1 MLSDKIIED
10 EGDLFDLTEAKL
22 VKSPFF
28 TKKDG
33 SAGKNIEKLM
43 AALEEAKSRPL
54 WRVIVALSIRHV
66 GPTAAQALAN
76 TFGDM
81 HAIAKANAQ
90 ELADIDGV
98 GETIAQSIIEWF
110 AVDWHREI
118 IKKWEKAGVLMQA
131 QATAD
136 LPQTLAG
143 LTFVVTGGLE
153 SFSRDGI
160 SETIAGHGGKASS
173 SVSKKTDYVLVGS
186 DPGSKLAKA
195 QELGVPI
202 IDEARFKEL
211 LAGK

>member
-1 MLSDKIIED
+1 MRSE
-10 EGDLFDLTEAKL
+10 
-22 VKSPFF
+22 FF

-131 QATAD
+131 QA
-136 LPQTLAG
+136 
-143 LTFVVTGGLE
+143 
-153 SFSRDGI
+153 SC
-160 SETIAGHGGKASS
+160 
-173 SVSKKTDYVLVGS
+173 
-186 DPGSKLAKA
+186 
-195 QELGVPI
+195 
-202 IDEARFKEL
+202 
-211 LAGK
+211 